1 MAVRVAA
8 VMTKVI
14 GGIHSLENMGD
25 VLYPCRKQLGYIW
38 FQLFCQLKSDVSQL
52 KTYGAQLILT
62 GADIFQTQISLLSRA
77 LQIYKNAGFSEISL
91 SAKNYYS
98 HKLLLNILASMD
110 KSVKIGHLRLTPP
123 VVFCCSTPCLC

>member
-1 MAVRVAA
+1 
-8 VMTKVI
+8 
-14 GGIHSLENMGD
+14 MGD

-38 FQLFCQLKSDVSQL
+38 FQLFCQLKSDVSHL
-52 KTYGAQLILT
+52 KTYGAQLILS

-98 HKLLLNILASMD
+98 HKLLLNIVASMD
-110 KSVKIGHLRLTPP
+110 KSVKIGNLRLTPP
-123 VVFCCSTPCLC
+123 IVFCCSTAEMFRGNERKLEKL